1 MPAVGE
7 RALRKQIGVVTQE
20 TILFSGT
27 IRSNI
32 SYGAEGATDERI
44 VQAARQARAH
54 DFIEEM
60 SGGYDTMV
68 GEQGLTLSGGQR
80 QRLSI
85 ARAVLRNPAILILDE
100 ATSMIDADSEAKIA
114 DAIADFTRG
123 RTCLIVAHRLST
135 VVNAD
140 RIVVMDQGEIV
151 DIGTHEKLLDRCET
165 YRLIARTQLVAG
177 TPTE

>member
-1 MPAVGE
+1 
-7 RALRKQIGVVTQE
+7 
-20 TILFSGT
+20 
-27 IRSNI
+27 
-32 SYGAEGATDERI
+32 
-44 VQAARQARAH
+44 
-54 DFIEEM
+54 
-60 SGGYDTMV
+60 
-68 GEQGLTLSGGQR
+68 
-80 QRLSI
+80 
-85 ARAVLRNPAILILDE
+85 
-100 ATSMIDADSEAKIA
+100 MIDADSEAKIA

-165 YRLIARTQLVAG
+165 YRMIARKQLVAG